1 MCAGSLCLVFFFCAR
16 VMNEIFEKKKV
27 KMAELTVET
36 ASLGSVGVEEA
47 KRDDDDEEETGDH
60 HGDYSCHGNR
70 FYFDT
75 ERKQQRVRYFD
86 VSQNNTI
93 LSLNLSKLKKK
104 GNLFNPSRQ
113 PKEEEEKNNIKHI
126 IEYNHNIV
134 RAPLDWPA

>member
-86 VSQNNTI
+86 VLQNNTI
-93 LSLNLSKLKKK
+93 LSQLV
-104 GNLFNPSRQ
+104 Q
-113 PKEEEEKNNIKHI
+113 TEEKRKSF
-126 IEYNHNIV
+126 
-134 RAPLDWPA
+134 

>member
-1 MCAGSLCLVFFFCAR
+1 M
-16 VMNEIFEKKKV
+16 V

-47 KRDDDDEEETGDH
+47 ERDNDDEEETGDH

-75 ERKQQRVRYFD
+75 GEKAQRVRHFD
-86 VSQNNTI
+86 AFQI
-93 LSLNLSKLKKK
+93 QYDFPKKYK
-104 GNLFNPSRQ
+104 KRKMLFFTPKNPSRQ
-113 PKEEEEKNNIKHI
+113 AEKKRKNIKHV

-134 RAPLDWPA
+134 RGPQKSPAPLM

>member
-1 MCAGSLCLVFFFCAR
+1 
-16 VMNEIFEKKKV
+16 MNEIFEKKKV

-86 VSQNNTI
+86 VLQNNTI
-93 LSLNLSKLKKK
+93 LSQLVLTEEKKEIFLIPVDNQKKK
-104 GNLFNPSRQ
+104 KKTTSNTSLNT
-113 PKEEEEKNNIKHI
+113 ITI
-126 IEYNHNIV
+126 
-134 RAPLDWPA
+134 